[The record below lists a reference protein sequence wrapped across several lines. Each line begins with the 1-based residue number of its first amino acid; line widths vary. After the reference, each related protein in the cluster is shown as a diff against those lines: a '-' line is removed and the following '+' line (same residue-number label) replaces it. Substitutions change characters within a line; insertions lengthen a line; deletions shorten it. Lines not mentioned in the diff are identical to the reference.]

1 MAVVGACPGSS
12 FRQWLCPGQ
21 EEVSEEEGEGRGWAS
36 LTWKQVLPPSLS
48 HARRPSPLGVLFS
61 P

>member
-1 MAVVGACPGSS
+1 MVVGACPGSS

-21 EEVSEEEGEGRGWAS
+21 EEVSEEEGEGRGWAG

-48 HARRPSPLGVLFS
+48 HVRRPSPLGVLFS